1 MPRQRRVKP
10 DFFDSGSLAECSRS
24 ARLAFIGLWVMGD
37 DNGNVKFSVRKL
49 KKQIFPFDDMPD
61 ADFVSLLAEL
71 ERVGCIKAYEVDGE
85 EYVSTVN
92 FKVYQTVKNPSKTTV
107 PEPPESLSK
116 QPRTRRF
123 QDAELVMA
131 AGCPTAAG
139 CGESEGSCGES
150 AGVVLGECG
159 GYPSTD
165 PELAHDVPPSKERS
179 KEEVIFPSGKI
190 TSPSDRG
197 TPTCPMC
204 GVRMWKNNQSGR
216 YECPNCLDAFDRDA
230 VVWR

>member
-1 MPRQRRVKP
+1 MPRQRMVKP

-150 AGVVLGECG
+150 AGVVPGQCWG
-159 GYPSTD
+159 SPPTD
-165 PELAHDVPPSKERS
+165 PAQPQRMPTTCLQVRKE
-179 KEEVIFPSGKI
+179 
-190 TSPSDRG
+190 
-197 TPTCPMC
+197 
-204 GVRMWKNNQSGR
+204 VRKKLFSLR
-216 YECPNCLDAFDRDA
+216 EK
-230 VVWR
+230 

>member
-1 MPRQRRVKP
+1 M
-10 DFFDSGSLAECSRS
+10 
-24 ARLAFIGLWVMGD
+24 
-37 DNGNVKFSVRKL
+37 
-49 KKQIFPFDDMPD
+49 
-61 ADFVSLLAEL
+61 
-71 ERVGCIKAYEVDGE
+71 
-85 EYVSTVN
+85 N

>member
-1 MPRQRRVKP
+1 MPRQRMVKP

-92 FKVYQTVKNPSKTTV
+92 FKVYQTVKNPSR
-107 PEPPESLSK
+107 PRFRSLRKASRSS
-116 QPRTRRF
+116 PARAGSRTRSWSWR
-123 QDAELVMA
+123 
-131 AGCPTAAG
+131 
-139 CGESEGSCGES
+139 
-150 AGVVLGECG
+150 
-159 GYPSTD
+159 
-165 PELAHDVPPSKERS
+165 
-179 KEEVIFPSGKI
+179 
-190 TSPSDRG
+190 
-197 TPTCPMC
+197 
-204 GVRMWKNNQSGR
+204 
-216 YECPNCLDAFDRDA
+216 RDA
-230 VVWR
+230 PRLPDVEKAKDHVEKALG

>member
-1 MPRQRRVKP
+1 MPRQRMVKP
-10 DFFDSGSLAECSRS
+10 DFFDSGSLAECSHS

-37 DNGNVKFSVRKL
+37 DNGNVKFSVKKL

-71 ERVGCIKAYEVDGE
+71 ERVGCIKAYETDGE

-107 PEPPESLSK
+107 PEPPPSLSK

-123 QDAELVMA
+123 QDAERVMLA
-131 AGCPTAAG
+131 TGG
-139 CGESEGSCGES
+139 CGEPAAACGETN
-150 AGVVLGECG
+150 GEPLGEDG
-159 GYPSTD
+159 GCAGAGPV
-165 PELAHDVPPSKERS
+165 PAHDVPPSKERS

-190 TSPSDRG
+190 TSPSNG
-197 TPTCPMC
+197 SVPTCPMC
-204 GVRMWKNNQSGR
+204 EARVWKNNNSGK
-216 YECPNCLDAFDRDA
+216 YECPRCFDVFDAEKVRWA
-230 VVWR
+230 